1 MANAA
6 NRAQKLAQ
14 KKKKRELKIKQQ
26 RKQAAATPEAA
37 PNTPTDLAQC
47 PLFECT
53 VSDGWQK
60 RGLAHIVVARKL
72 PNDNL
77 IVAGYF
83 VDILCIGLK
92 DTGLVREVTQ
102 EDYEETLKDNLFND
116 PVELKACDPS
126 LAVAIIEGA
135 IAFAEQFGFKPNK
148 RWAQT
153 SRMLEGIE
161 PGGKKVVYGKKG
173 KPCFVDRG
181 ETNARALIARLER
194 KAGEGNFT
202 VEEQAQ

>member
-1 MANAA
+1 MAKAA

-26 RKQAAATPEAA
+26 KKQAAAPAEATPKVAA
-37 PNTPTDLAQC
+37 NIEDC
-47 PLFECT
+47 PIFECT

-60 RGLAHIVVARKL
+60 RGLAHIVIARKL
-72 PNDNL
+72 PNENL

-83 VDILCIGLK
+83 VDTLCVGLK
-92 DTGLVREVTQ
+92 DTGLVREVTE
-102 EDYEETLKDNLFND
+102 EDYQKNLKDNLFND
-116 PVELKACDPS
+116 PVTLVDCDPA
-126 LAVAIIEGA
+126 LAVSIIEGA
-135 IAFAEQFGFKPNK
+135 ITFADQFGFRPNK

-153 SRMLEGIE
+153 AKMLEGIE

-181 ETNARALIARLER
+181 ETNAKAIISRLER